1 MMTWEGGASSS
12 MGHELPRGKSN
23 TDVSL
28 VCSAVRIPATARTME
43 RTTLDTDA
51 AYPTRASHAL
61 QQPTARAPRRIR
73 FGDALRTSLA
83 EARARPTRPVRALKR
98 SGLALLVLWL
108 FTAAW
113 HTWKPMPEGT
123 SFAGQWHLVQD
134 DDVELL
140 VDSTRPGAD
149 GARVV
154 SQTIFDAVLAAI
166 AGAEHTLV
174 LDYFLFNAM
183 GGATP
188 AHEDGGRALSGELTS
203 ALLARRAAR
212 PELRVL
218 VVTDPIN
225 ETYGGAASELLE
237 QLRSAGID
245 VVVTDVGRLRD
256 SNPFYSAAWR
266 LALGWWDGVAEAPGW
281 LPHPLGDAS
290 TRVPLRAWLRL
301 LHFKANHRKVIA
313 CDDGQGG
320 WTCIVA
326 SANPHDASSAH
337 SNIALR
343 VNGAL
348 ALDVLA
354 GELAVA
360 RWSGWS
366 GWADSTR
373 VAQNAPTTAA
383 KVVSATPTD
392 AAIEVRYV
400 TEYEIER
407 DLLEGLRAASTG
419 DDVALAM
426 FYLSD
431 RDVVRAL
438 LAASDRGARVRLVL
452 DPNKDAFGREKD
464 GVPNRQV
471 ADELV
476 RRSAGAIEVRWYRT
490 SGEQFHT
497 KLVLVRTAT
506 HTFATLGSANLT
518 RRNLEDYNLE
528 ANIAVRATHTT
539 SLATSLWR
547 TFDALW
553 SPDSDAPT
561 APFEAF
567 EDRSRLRRL
576 RYFVMETT
584 GLSTF

>member
-1 MMTWEGGASSS
+1 
-12 MGHELPRGKSN
+12 
-23 TDVSL
+23 V
-28 VCSAVRIPATARTME
+28 
-43 RTTLDTDA
+43 
-51 AYPTRASHAL
+51 
-61 QQPTARAPRRIR
+61 RAPRRVR
-73 FGDALRTSLA
+73 LANALRASFADALERPS
-83 EARARPTRPVRALKR
+83 RAGRALR
-98 SGLALLVLWL
+98 RLCLALFVAWPSA
-108 FTAAW
+108 AAW
-113 HTWKPMPEGT
+113 HTWKPMPAGT
-123 SFAGQWHLVQD
+123 SFAGDWHVVSDQDVQ
-134 DDVELL
+134 LL
-140 VDSTRPGAD
+140 VDSTRLGAD
-149 GARVV
+149 GRVV

-166 AGAEHTLV
+166 GRAEHTLV
-174 LDYFLFNAM
+174 LDYFLFNSM
-183 GGATP
+183 GGGTP
-188 AHEDGGRALSGELTS
+188 AREDGGRALSEQVAS

-212 PELRVL
+212 PELRML
-218 VVTDPIN
+218 LVTDPIN
-225 ETYGGAASELLE
+225 DTYGGAASELLA
-237 QLRSAGID
+237 QLRAAGID

-256 SNPFYSAAWR
+256 SNPLYSAAWR
-266 LALGWWDGVAEAPGW
+266 LTMGWWDGVAEAPGW

-301 LHFKANHRKVIA
+301 LHFKANHRKVLA
-313 CDDGQGG
+313 CDDGEGG

-337 SNIALR
+337 SNVALR
-343 VNGAL
+343 VDGAL
-348 ALDVLA
+348 ALDVLE

-366 GWADSTR
+366 GWAD
-373 VAQNAPTTAA
+373 APPKGPRA
-383 KVVSATPTD
+383 VPTPEPLATD
-392 AAIEVRYV
+392 AITVRYV

-407 DLLEGLRAASTG
+407 ELLSGLGAAGAG

-497 KLVLVRTAT
+497 KLVLVRTAA

-528 ANIAVRATHTT
+528 SNVAVRAPHTT
-539 SLATSLWR
+539 ALAASLWR
-547 TFDALW
+547 TFDTLW
-553 SPDSDAPT
+553 SPDPDSPT

-567 EDRSRLRRL
+567 EDRSRMRRL

>member
-1 MMTWEGGASSS
+1 MPGAQAPRLVRIS
-12 MGHELPRGKSN
+12 HELR
-23 TDVSL
+23 
-28 VCSAVRIPATARTME
+28 E
-43 RTTLDTDA
+43 
-51 AYPTRASHAL
+51 
-61 QQPTARAPRRIR
+61 
-73 FGDALRTSLA
+73 SLA
-83 EARARPTRPVRALKR
+83 RGSARPSRPGQVLKR
-98 SGLALLVLWL
+98 LGLVALIAWL

-113 HTWKPMPEGT
+113 HTWKPMPPGT
-123 SFAGQWHLVQD
+123 SFAGEWYMVSDEDVQ
-134 DDVELL
+134 LL
-140 VDSTRPGAD
+140 VDTTRLGSD
-149 GARVV
+149 RGRVV
-154 SQTIFDAVLAAI
+154 SQTIFDAVLTAI
-166 AGAEHTLV
+166 ARAEHTLV
-174 LDYFLFNAM
+174 LDYFLFNSM

-188 AHEDGGRALSGELTS
+188 AREDGGRALSEELAS
-203 ALLARRAAR
+203 ALLARRAAQ
-212 PELRVL
+212 PSLRVL
-218 VVTDPIN
+218 LVTDPIN
-225 ETYGGAASELLE
+225 ETYGGAASELLAR
-237 QLRSAGID
+237 LRAGGID

-256 SNPFYSAAWR
+256 SNPLYSAAWR
-266 LALGWWDGVAEAPGW
+266 LTLGWWDGVAEAPGW

-290 TRVPLRAWLRL
+290 TRVPLRPWLRL
-301 LHFKANHRKVIA
+301 LHFKANHRKLIV
-313 CDDGQGG
+313 CDDGEGG

-337 SNIALR
+337 SNVALQ

-348 ALDVLA
+348 ARDVLE

-366 GWADSTR
+366 GWPDAVRDGLLAGPTAS
-373 VAQNAPTTAA
+373 AP
-383 KVVSATPTD
+383 PD
-392 AAIEVRYV
+392 AAIAVRYV

-407 DLLEGLRAASTG
+407 DLLEALRAAGPG

-452 DPNKDAFGREKD
+452 DPNKDAFGRQKD

-476 RRSAGAIEVRWYRT
+476 RRSAGAIQVRWYRT

-497 KLVLVRTAT
+497 KLVLVRTAA
-506 HTFATLGSANLT
+506 HTYATLGSANLT

-528 ANIAVRATHTT
+528 ANIAVRAPATT
-539 SLATSLWR
+539 ALAASLWH
-547 TFDALW
+547 TFDELW
-553 SPDSDAPT
+553 SSDPSSPT
-561 APFEAF
+561 SPFEAY

-576 RYFVMETT
+576 RYFVMENT

>member
-1 MMTWEGGASSS
+1 
-12 MGHELPRGKSN
+12 
-23 TDVSL
+23 
-28 VCSAVRIPATARTME
+28 
-43 RTTLDTDA
+43 
-51 AYPTRASHAL
+51 
-61 QQPTARAPRRIR
+61 
-73 FGDALRTSLA
+73 
-83 EARARPTRPVRALKR
+83 
-98 SGLALLVLWL
+98 
-108 FTAAW
+108 
-113 HTWKPMPEGT
+113 MPSGT
-123 SFAGQWHLVQD
+123 SFASQWHFVPDQDVQ
-134 DDVELL
+134 LL
-140 VDSTRPGAD
+140 VDSTRLGGD
-149 GARVV
+149 GRRIV
-154 SQTIFDAVLAAI
+154 SQAIFDAVLAAI
-166 AGAEHTLV
+166 ARAEHTLV
-174 LDYFLFNAM
+174 LDYFLFNSM
-183 GGATP
+183 GGAMP
-188 AHEDGGRALSGELTS
+188 AREDGGRALSAELAS
-203 ALLARRAAR
+203 ALLARRLAR
-212 PELRVL
+212 PEMRMLL
-218 VVTDPIN
+218 VTDPIN
-225 ETYGGAASELLE
+225 ETYGGAASELLAR
-237 QLRSAGID
+237 LRAAGID
-245 VVVTDVGRLRD
+245 VVLTDVGRLRD
-256 SNPFYSAAWR
+256 SNPLYSAAWR

-281 LPHPLGDAS
+281 LPHPLGDPS
-290 TRVPLRAWLRL
+290 TRVPLRPWLRL

-313 CDDGQGG
+313 CDDGEGG

-337 SNIALR
+337 SNVALQ

-360 RWSGWS
+360 RFSGWP
-366 GWADSTR
+366 GWADGPPEALRAVPTPESR
-373 VAQNAPTTAA
+373 PANAVA
-383 KVVSATPTD
+383 
-392 AAIEVRYV
+392 VRYV

-407 DLLEGLRAASTG
+407 QLLAGLGRAVAG

-438 LAASDRGARVRLVL
+438 LAAADRGARVRLVL

-497 KLVLVRTAT
+497 KLVIVRTAAD
-506 HTFATLGSANLT
+506 TFATLGSANLT

-528 ANIAVRATHTT
+528 ANIAIRAPHTSALGA
-539 SLATSLWR
+539 SLLH
-547 TFDALW
+547 TFEELW
-553 SPDSDAPT
+553 SPIPT